1 MGPFPYII
9 LSEKKQLS
17 KIKDSANLDVRKIMN
32 SSDLKYSSDYDL
44 VGKFILSQGSN
55 SVVRNMFGS
64 FITKKYLDIVTQQ
77 KRYE

>member
-44 VGKFILSQGSN
+44 VGEVILSQGSN

-64 FITKKYLDIVTQQ
+64 FTTKKYLDIVTQQ

>member
-64 FITKKYLDIVTQQ
+64 FITKKYLAIVTQQ